1 MVKEAPF
8 RIFGQ
13 RLLWCQ
19 GAGHTLTLRKSIL
32 RRGNSMYKG
41 SEAEMSLVCWR
52 NSRKIIVAEIE
63 QDQPVGEIS
72 QSGRQGPDQDGT
84 CSKGDELG
92 FSSECDGFGA
102 GK

>member
-1 MVKEAPF
+1 
-8 RIFGQ
+8 
-13 RLLWCQ
+13 
-19 GAGHTLTLRKSIL
+19 
-32 RRGNSMYKG
+32 MYKG

-63 QDQPVGEIS
+63 QDQPVGEIG

>member
-1 MVKEAPF
+1 M
-8 RIFGQ
+8 
-13 RLLWCQ
+13 
-19 GAGHTLTLRKSIL
+19 
-32 RRGNSMYKG
+32 
-41 SEAEMSLVCWR
+41 
-52 NSRKIIVAEIE
+52 AEIE